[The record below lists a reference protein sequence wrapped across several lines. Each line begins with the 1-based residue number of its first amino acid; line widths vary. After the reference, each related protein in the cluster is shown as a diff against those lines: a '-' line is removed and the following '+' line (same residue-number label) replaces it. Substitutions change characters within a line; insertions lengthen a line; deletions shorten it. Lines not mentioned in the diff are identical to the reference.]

1 MACQRQDN
9 EAMAAAELIAERGL
23 EGLGDAVSM
32 LINEAMRL
40 ERERHLGVS
49 AFERSPERRGY
60 ANGYKPKTV
69 QSRVGALALSV
80 PQVREGG
87 FYPASLD
94 KGLRS
99 ERALKL
105 ALAEMYVSGVS
116 TRKVARVTEQLCGF
130 EVSSSQVS
138 RCAEA
143 LDDELTAWRERPLG
157 AYPYVV
163 LDARYEKMRHGGT
176 VVDCAVLLAM
186 GVDAE
191 GKRELLGVSVAL
203 SEAEVHWR
211 SFLKALAARG
221 LHGVTL
227 FVSDDHAGLK
237 AARAAVFPARP
248 TAGVSATLK
257 AARAAVFPAV
267 AWQRCQFHLQ
277 QNAGHY
283 VPTRALKKPVAADIR
298 AIFDAPDEAE
308 AKRLITRFIA
318 TYEARAPQLTQWAET
333 ALPEGL
339 AVLALPRHHRK
350 RMRTSNAIE
359 LVNREIKRRTRV
371 ATLFPNEASC
381 LRLVTAVAMEISQDW
396 QTGRRYLNMNEHDS
410 E

>member
-1 MACQRQDN
+1 MACRVQHN
-9 EAMAAAELIAERGL
+9 EAVSAAELIAERGL
-23 EGLGDAVSM
+23 EGLGDAVSL

-49 AFERSPERRGY
+49 PFERSPQRRGY

-69 QSRVGALALSV
+69 KSRVGALNLAV

-87 FYPASLD
+87 FYPQSLD

-105 ALAEMYVSGVS
+105 ALAEMYVTGVS
-116 TRKVARVTEQLCGF
+116 TRKIARVTQALCGF
-130 EVSSSQVS
+130 EVSSSEVS
-138 RCAEA
+138 RCAAA
-143 LDDELTAWRERPLG
+143 LDDELSAWRERPLG

-163 LDARYEKMRHGGT
+163 LDARYEKMRHGGS

-186 GVDAE
+186 GVTPD
-191 GKRELLGVSVAL
+191 GQRELLGVSVAL

-211 SFLKALAARG
+211 DFLSGLAGRG
-221 LHGVTL
+221 LHGTKL
-227 FVSDDHAGLK
+227 FVSDNHAGLK
-237 AARAAVFPARP
+237 AARAAVFPSVP
-248 TAGVSATLK
+248 
-257 AARAAVFPAV
+257 
-267 AWQRCQFHLQ
+267 WQRCQFHLQ

-283 VPTRALKKPVAADIR
+283 VPKKSLKARVAADIR
-298 AIFDAPDEAE
+298 AIFNAPDAAE
-308 AKRLITRFIA
+308 AQRLLERFVA
-318 TYEARAPQLTQWAET
+318 AYETAAPDLAAWAET

-339 AVLALPRHHRK
+339 AVFTVPEPHRK
-350 RMRTSNAIE
+350 RLRTSNAIE
-359 LVNREIKRRTRV
+359 RVNKEIKRRTRV

-381 LRLVTAVAMEISQDW
+381 LRLVTAVAMEISEDW
-396 QTGRRYLNMNEHDS
+396 QTGRRYLDMSKNES

>member
-1 MACQRQDN
+1 MACHEQDN
-9 EAMAAAELIAERGL
+9 GAVAAAELIAERGL

-40 ERERHLGVS
+40 ERERHLGV
-49 AFERSPERRGY
+49 APYERSPQRTGY

-69 QSRVGALALSV
+69 KSRVGALDLAV

-87 FYPASLD
+87 FYPASLER
-94 KGLRS
+94 GLRS

-130 EVSSSQVS
+130 EVSSTEVS
-138 RCAEA
+138 RCAQA
-143 LDDELTAWRERPLG
+143 LDDELSAWRQRRLG

-186 GVDAE
+186 GINTD
-191 GKRELLGVSVAL
+191 GKRELLGASVAL

-211 SFLKALAARG
+211 DFLQDLAARG
-221 LHGVTL
+221 LYGVRL
-227 FVSDDHAGLK
+227 FVSDDHAG
-237 AARAAVFPARP
+237 
-248 TAGVSATLK
+248 LK

-283 VPTRALKKPVAADIR
+283 VPRKGLKKPVAADIR

-308 AKRLITRFIA
+308 ARHQIQRLIQTYQA
-318 TYEARAPQLTQWAET
+318 TAPKLVAWAET

-339 AVLALPRHHRK
+339 AVLALPRHHR
-350 RMRTSNAIE
+350 RRLRTSNAIE
-359 LVNREIKRRTRV
+359 VVNREIKRRTRV
-371 ATLFPNEASC
+371 ATLFPNETSC

-396 QTGRRYLNMNEHDS
+396 QTGRRYLNMSEDDS

>member
-9 EAMAAAELIAERGL
+9 GAVAAAELIAERGL
-23 EGLGDAVSM
+23 EGLSEAVSM

-69 QSRVGALALSV
+69 KSRIGALELAV

-87 FYPASLD
+87 FYPAALD
-94 KGLRS
+94 RGLRS

-130 EVSSSQVS
+130 EVSSTEVS
-138 RCAEA
+138 RCAAA
-143 LDDELTAWRERPLG
+143 LDEELSSWRERPLG

-163 LDARYEKMRHGGT
+163 LDARYEKMRHGGS

-186 GVDAE
+186 GVDTH
-191 GKRELLGVSVAL
+191 GKRALLGVSVAL

-211 SFLKALAARG
+211 TFLASLASRG
-221 LHGVTL
+221 LHGVRL
-227 FVSDDHAGLK
+227 FVSDNHAGLK
-237 AARAAVFPARP
+237 AARAAVFP
-248 TAGVSATLK
+248 S
-257 AARAAVFPAV
+257 V

-283 VPTRALKKPVAADIR
+283 VPSRRLKKPVAADIR
-298 AIFDAPDEAE
+298 AVFDAPDEAE
-308 AKRLITRFIA
+308 AKRLIGRFME
-318 TYEARAPQLTQWAET
+318 TYKHSAPKLAEWAET

-339 AVLALPRHHRK
+339 AILALPRHHR
-350 RMRTSNAIE
+350 RRLRTSNAIE
-359 LVNREIKRRTRV
+359 MVNREIKRRTRV

-396 QTGRRYLNMNEHDS
+396 QTGRRYLNMSEDDS

>member
-1 MACQRQDN
+1 MVCQRQDN
-9 EAMAAAELIAERGL
+9 EAVAAAPLIAERGL

-40 ERERHLGVS
+40 ERERHLAV
-49 AFERSPERRGY
+49 APFERSPERRGY

-69 QSRVGALALSV
+69 KSRVGALELAV

-87 FYPASLD
+87 FYPTALER
-94 KGLRS
+94 GLRS

-130 EVSSSQVS
+130 EVSSTEVS
-138 RCAEA
+138 RCAQA

-186 GVDAE
+186 GVTNE

-211 SFLKALAARG
+211 RFLTDLAARG
-221 LHGVTL
+221 LHGIRL

-237 AARAAVFPARP
+237 AARPAVFP
-248 TAGVSATLK
+248 S
-257 AARAAVFPAV
+257 V

-298 AIFDAPDEAE
+298 AVFDAPDAAE
-308 AKRLITRFIA
+308 AKRLIARFIR
-318 TYEARAPQLTQWAET
+318 TYETKAPKLAQSAET

-339 AVLALPRHHRK
+339 AILALPLHHRK
-350 RMRTSNAIE
+350 RLRTSNAIE
-359 LVNREIKRRTRV
+359 RVNREIKRRTRV

-396 QTGRRYLNMNEHDS
+396 QTGRRYLNMNED
-410 E
+410 ENE

>member
-9 EAMAAAELIAERGL
+9 EAVAAAELIADRGL

-40 ERERHLGVS
+40 ERKRHLAV
-49 AFERSPERRGY
+49 APYERSPQRQGY

-69 QSRVGALALSV
+69 KSRIGALDLAV

-87 FYPASLD
+87 FYPTSLER
-94 KGLRS
+94 GLRS

-130 EVSSSQVS
+130 EVSSTEVS
-138 RCAEA
+138 RCAAA
-143 LDDELTAWRERPLG
+143 LDEELGDWRERPLG

-186 GVDAE
+186 GVAID

-211 SFLKALAARG
+211 SFLADLAARG
-221 LHGVTL
+221 LHGVRL
-227 FVSDDHAGLK
+227 FISDDHAGLK
-237 AARAAVFPARP
+237 AARAAVFP
-248 TAGVSATLK
+248 S
-257 AARAAVFPAV
+257 V

-298 AIFDAPDEAE
+298 AVFDAPDEAE
-308 AKRLITRFIA
+308 AKRLIARFIA
-318 TYEARAPQLTQWAET
+318 TYEAKAPQLTQWAET

-350 RMRTSNAIE
+350 RLRTSNAIE
-359 LVNREIKRRTRV
+359 VVNREIKRRTRV

-396 QTGRRYLNMNEHDS
+396 QTGRRYLNMSEDENE
-410 E
+410 

>member
-9 EAMAAAELIAERGL
+9 EAVAAAELIAERGL

-40 ERERHLGVS
+40 ERERYLGVLP
-49 AFERSPERRGY
+49 FERSPERRGY

-69 QSRVGALALSV
+69 KSRVGALELAV

-87 FYPASLD
+87 FYPSSLER
-94 KGLRS
+94 GLRS

-130 EVSSSQVS
+130 EVSSTEVS
-138 RCAEA
+138 RCAAA
-143 LDDELTAWRERPLG
+143 LDDELSAWRERPLG
-157 AYPYVV
+157 AYTYVV

-191 GKRELLGVSVAL
+191 GKRALLGVSVAL

-211 SFLKALAARG
+211 TFLKDLAARG
-221 LHGVTL
+221 LHGISL

-237 AARAAVFPARP
+237 AARAAVFP
-248 TAGVSATLK
+248 S
-257 AARAAVFPAV
+257 V

-283 VPTRALKKPVAADIR
+283 VPTRSLKKPVAADIR

-308 AKRLITRFIA
+308 AKRLIERFIR
-318 TYEARAPQLTQWAET
+318 TYETKAPKLVQWAET
-333 ALPEGL
+333 ALPQGL
-339 AVLALPRHHRK
+339 AILALPRHHRK
-350 RMRTSNAIE
+350 RLRTSNAIE

-381 LRLVTAVAMEISQDW
+381 LRLVSAVAMEISQD
-396 QTGRRYLNMNEHDS
+396 LNMSEDENE
-410 E
+410 

>member
-1 MACQRQDN
+1 MACHRQDN
-9 EAMAAAELIAERGL
+9 EATTAAELIAERGL

-49 AFERSPERRGY
+49 PFERSPERRGY

-69 QSRVGALALSV
+69 KSRVGALELAV

-87 FYPASLD
+87 FYPASLER
-94 KGLRS
+94 GLRS

-130 EVSSSQVS
+130 EVSSTEVS

-176 VVDCAVLLAM
+176 VVDCAVLVAM

-211 SFLKALAARG
+211 TFLKDLAARG
-221 LHGVTL
+221 LHGVRL
-227 FVSDDHAGLK
+227 FVSDDHAG
-237 AARAAVFPARP
+237 
-248 TAGVSATLK
+248 LK

-283 VPTRALKKPVAADIR
+283 VPTRSLKKPVAADIR

-308 AKRLITRFIA
+308 ATRLIERFIR
-318 TYEARAPQLTQWAET
+318 TYEAKAPQLTRWAET

-339 AVLALPRHHRK
+339 AVLTLPRHHR
-350 RMRTSNAIE
+350 RRLRTSNAIE
-359 LVNREIKRRTRV
+359 VVNREIKRRTRV

-396 QTGRRYLNMNEHDS
+396 QTGRRYLNMNEDDS

>member
-9 EAMAAAELIAERGL
+9 EAVAAAQLIAERGL

-40 ERERHLGVS
+40 ERERHLGL
-49 AFERSPERRGY
+49 APYERSPQRQGY

-69 QSRVGALALSV
+69 KSRIGALELAV

-130 EVSSSQVS
+130 EVSSTEVS

-143 LDDELTAWRERPLG
+143 LDDELGAWRERPLG

-163 LDARYEKMRHGGT
+163 LDARYEKMRQGGT

-186 GVDAE
+186 GVDTQ

-211 SFLKALAARG
+211 TFLAALASRG
-221 LHGVTL
+221 LHGVRL
-227 FVSDDHAGLK
+227 FVSDNHAGLK
-237 AARAAVFPARP
+237 AARAAVFP
-248 TAGVSATLK
+248 S
-257 AARAAVFPAV
+257 V

-283 VPTRALKKPVAADIR
+283 VPTRTLKKPVAADIR
-298 AIFDAPDEAE
+298 AVFDAPDEAE
-308 AKRLITRFIA
+308 AKRLIERFRR
-318 TYEARAPQLTQWAET
+318 TYEAKAPKLVAWAET
-333 ALPEGL
+333 ALPQGL
-339 AVLALPRHHRK
+339 TVLTLPRHHR
-350 RMRTSNAIE
+350 RRLRTSNAIE

-396 QTGRRYLNMNEHDS
+396 QTGRRYLNMNEDDS

>member
-1 MACQRQDN
+1 MTCHDQDN
-9 EAMAAAELIAERGL
+9 GVRTAVELITEHGL
-23 EGLGDAVSM
+23 DGLGDAVST

-40 ERERHLGVS
+40 ERERHL
-49 AFERSPERRGY
+49 AAAPYERTVQRRGY

-69 QSRVGALALSV
+69 KSRVGALELTV

-105 ALAEMYVSGVS
+105 ALAEMYVCGVS
-116 TRKVARVTEQLCGF
+116 TRKVARITEQLCGF
-130 EVSSSQVS
+130 EISSTEVS
-138 RCAEA
+138 RCAAA
-143 LDDELTAWRERPLG
+143 LDEDLTAWRQRPLG
-157 AYPYVV
+157 AYPFVV

-186 GVDAE
+186 GVDTE
-191 GKRELLGVSVAL
+191 GRRELLGVSVAL

-211 SFLKALAARG
+211 AFLGDLAARG

-227 FVSDDHAGLK
+227 FASDSHEGLK
-237 AARAAVFPARP
+237 AARTAVFPSVP
-248 TAGVSATLK
+248 
-257 AARAAVFPAV
+257 
-267 AWQRCQFHLQ
+267 WQRCQFHLQ
-277 QNAGHY
+277 QNAGAY
-283 VPTRALKKPVAADIR
+283 VPKKALRKQVAADIR
-298 AIFDAPDEAE
+298 AIFDAPDYTEAL
-308 AKRLITRFIA
+308 RLLERFID
-318 TYEARAPQLTQWAET
+318 TYKDKAPRLAEWAEN

-339 AVLALPRHHRK
+339 TVLTLPLSRQQRK
-350 RMRTSNAIE
+350 RLRTSNAIE
-359 LVNREIKRRTRV
+359 RVNKEIKRRTRV

-381 LRLVTAVAMEISQDW
+381 LRLVTAVVMEISQDW
-396 QTGRRYLNMNEHDS
+396 QTGRRYLNMDED